1 MAINS
6 CNAVMGK
13 HLVAGSL
20 SGELKVADAGDGYWA
35 GGAALDAALDALSAG
50 LKAEEGARASAVTA
64 EASARSA
71 ADATLQ
77 GNIDSEEAARIAADA
92 AASALAD
99 DRFDGIITQLGLSG
113 SAHAASFAAATT
125 DRAAIRSEMAANE
138 TARDASD
145 EVIRAALQADVDQ
158 NESDAD
164 AAIAAEATAR
174 GAAVSAEAS
183 ARAGADAALQAEL
196 DATQANLDEA
206 GGFNA
211 SSDAVAGSYMLD
223 WGTGKPRMQMS
234 IDAAGA
240 VDVCFSVVA

>member
-1 MAINS
+1 
-6 CNAVMGK
+6 MGK

-138 TARDASD
+138 TARDASV
-145 EVIRAALQADVDQ
+145 ETIRAALQADVDQ

-164 AAIAAEATAR
+164 AAIASEASTAR
-174 GAAVSAEAS
+174 AAEVALGARIDSVLSN
-183 ARAGADAALQAEL
+183 ADPAALDSLAE
-196 DATQANLDEA
+196 
-206 GGFNA
+206 
-211 SSDAVAGSYMLD
+211 
-223 WGTGKPRMQMS
+223 
-234 IDAAGA
+234 
-240 VDVCFSVVA
+240 VVAAFQAADLDLNGAITALGSGSTSALN